1 MGGYGLAGYAEWMQ
15 DKSDGLIGQY
25 RKLGRLNS
33 LIMQITKHFLFRN
46 VVPLNIRPLIL
57 DLQYKPH
64 LTTEHTL
71 RNYLQVRSFP
81 PLNLL

>member
-1 MGGYGLAGYAEWMQ
+1 MGGYGLAGYARTEYLAEWMQ

-33 LIMQITKHFLFRN
+33 LVMQKTNHFLFRN
-46 VVPLNIRPLIL
+46 VIPINIHPLVL

-71 RNYLQVRSFP
+71 GLV
-81 PLNLL
+81 